1 MLELTGAI
9 PLSEIANAITYV
21 KDRPGHDRRYAID
34 CSKLKSELCWQNT
47 HDFEDG
53 LQRTVQWYVENKV
66 WIDSIQSGEYR
77 KWIETNYGQ
86 R

>member
-1 MLELTGAI
+1 
-9 PLSEIANAITYV
+9 
-21 KDRPGHDRRYAID
+21 ID
-34 CSKLKSELCWQNT
+34 CSKLKDELCWQKA

-66 WIDSIQSGEYR
+66 WIENIQSGEYR